1 MTDQPTFNR
10 RRVLELSGVGT
21 TLAIAGCTSQVDDD
35 GVEGDRGE
43 LADDERRVTMAVQID
58 EQDQAELQQRQMQLQ
73 QQAQQG
79 ELDEQEVQAEQAELQ
94 ELQEELI
101 EGALETVRTEFEAF
115 DLTIEDT
122 LDEGVLLVAGPA
134 TDLIDAV
141 DLEIIQALAG
151 ADLFEQAQQAQQ
163 QPAPEEGQP
172 APEDGEAV
180 PEEEIEEEIEEE
192 LEG

>member
-21 TLAIAGCTSQVDDD
+21 TLAIAGCTSQVDDEEL
-35 GVEGDRGE
+35 EGDRGE
-43 LADDERRVTMAVQID
+43 LADDERRVTMAVQP
-58 EQDQAELQQRQMQLQ
+58 DQEALQQRQMEIQ
-73 QQAQQG
+73 QQVEEGEIDQQ
-79 ELDEQEVQAEQAELQ
+79 EAQAEIESLQAELV
-94 ELQEELI
+94 EE
-101 EGALETVRTEFEAF
+101 ALETVRTEFEAF

-122 LDEGVLLVAGPA
+122 LDDGVMLVAGPA

-151 ADLFEQAQQAQQ
+151 GDLFEQAQQAQQ